1 MVQKGT
7 RYTLTLPPLLEQDL
21 AQVTATL
28 GVTKS
33 EAIRRALAL
42 FKYAVQADKVEL
54 TDKSGT
60 KEVLIK

>member
-1 MVQKGT
+1 MLQKGT
-7 RYTLTLPPLLEQDL
+7 RYTLTLPPLLEKDL
-21 AQVTATL
+21 EEVTATL

-42 FKYAVQADKVEL
+42 FKHAVQADRIEL